1 MIFQLDLNMLNVYTD
16 KTSSWNKK
24 TSEMLKQ
31 SGTELSPAPAW
42 EKEVQAI
49 YSCEKHPYF
58 DTIS

>member
-1 MIFQLDLNMLNVYTD
+1 MLNVYMD
-16 KTSSWNKK
+16 ETSSWNMK
-24 TSEMLKQ
+24 TSEMLEQ
-31 SGTELSPAPAW
+31 SGSELSPAPAW